1 MPGAT
6 SRKLRRQIVLNE
18 NGSVRWKIV
27 PEGTP
32 EVPAMH
38 QSDVRCTLGSWPYI
52 VVGHDM
58 GLKRWVR
65 RRPGGWAL
73 EDATKPLEVLPPF
86 DLEVDRHW
94 PRPLSPFRGN
104 RGPRT
109 KVVGRCGPLLRSS
122 RRTRKVVDRT
132 LASWPSP
139 VPSPVPSDDEKANG
153 ELGGSEVAAVEWN
166 PATEAKK
173 EWDDMV
179 GDETWYDPEYCP
191 TSPPCSPQY
200 CPTSPPC
207 SPQTKKEIRE
217 ILLNYDRT
225 LLVADSPTSP
235 PYSPTSPPYSPTSP
249 PYSPTFPVVGQ
260 TSTTTV
266 PDSNLEPGD
275 NVPALTCTVKNC
287 VRCAAEGTSAG
298 ELQPSVKV
306 KSEGSDGSQAPVTFV
321 DLSSSEE
328 DKDLAPRRLPK
339 DRRIE

>member
-1 MPGAT
+1 
-6 SRKLRRQIVLNE
+6 
-18 NGSVRWKIV
+18 
-27 PEGTP
+27 
-32 EVPAMH
+32 MH

-58 GLKRWVR
+58 GLRRWVR

-139 VPSPVPSDDEKANG
+139 VFSPVPSDDEKANG
-153 ELGGSEVAAVEWN
+153 ELGGSEVAAVECN